1 MSDEVAFDAFY
12 EATRRRLLGQLTLLT
27 TDRDAAQ
34 DVLQDAYVKAWQRW
48 GRVSRLEDPE
58 GWVRTV
64 AFRLAVSRW
73 RRNTVARK
81 AQPLLAASE
90 NAPAPAT
97 EQVMDVR
104 AALARLPEGQRLV
117 LVLHE
122 LCDLSVEDVSRQ
134 TGIRVG
140 TVKTRLMR
148 GRAALALLLAPTTE
162 EVGDVRPA

>member
-12 EATRRRLLGQLTLLT
+12 SATRRRLLGQLTLLT
-27 TDRDAAQ
+27 CDRDAAQ
-34 DVLQDAYVKAWQRW
+34 DVVQDAYVKAWQHW
-48 GRVSRLEDPE
+48 GRVARMDDPE
-58 GWVRTV
+58 AWVRTV

-73 RRNTVARK
+73 RRIVVARK
-81 AQPLLAASE
+81 AQPVLAASE
-90 NAPAPAT
+90 HAVSPAT
-97 EQVMDVR
+97 EQAMDVR
-104 AALARLPEGQRLV
+104 AALALLPEGQRLV

-162 EVGDVRPA
+162 ELGDVRPA